1 MPNDESAPAPSGG
14 QPQAPA
20 APATPA
26 TPAATPAA
34 APEGSLLAAPAAPT
48 GAPSAPA
55 DPSEVAEKPEWLPE
69 NFWLEGKPDV
79 ERLWKSYASLQAT
92 FTKHNQG
99 LLVQVPHEKSTPE
112 EVAAYRK
119 ALGIPESAD
128 KYDIKPEKLPEGA
141 TWDDAT
147 AKRVAEVAHKHNIP
161 PSAVKELV
169 ALDLERAQQMNA
181 AAAKMLADQKAAAV
195 NELRQVYKT
204 ELPAKLDLARRAA
217 ATAGIDPNDRGFE
230 SPAIVKFAI
239 WAAEQISDDK
249 LVEASATSMSSA
261 QARAKDIMVN
271 PQNPLYQRY
280 QNGDPEIVD
289 QVRRMLASQ

>member
-20 APATPA
+20 APAAPA

-34 APEGSLLAAPAAPT
+34 APEGSLLATPAAPT
-48 GAPSAPA
+48 GASAAPA
-55 DPSEVAEKPEWLPE
+55 APGLTEKPEWLPE
-69 NFWLEGKPDV
+69 KFWREDKPDI
-79 ERLWKSYASLQAT
+79 EGLAKSY
-92 FTKHNQG
+92 HG
-99 LLVQVPHEKSTPE
+99 LEQLLGKKAHAVMVPTDKSTPE

-128 KYDIKPEKLPEGA
+128 KYDLKPEKLPEGA

-230 SPAIVKFAI
+230 SPAMVKFAI

-280 QNGDPEIVD
+280 QDGDAEIVD